1 MPDTWV
7 EVTVRYIRP
16 PGAAGGPTTI
26 LESGDP
32 AVLAV
37 AKSLLDAAE
46 IEYLAKGEGLQN
58 VLPMGSVVQLQVA
71 PEDAEDARELLAE
84 LNRGDASR

>member
-1 MPDTWV
+1 MTARGDSPDT
-7 EVTVRYIRP
+7 
-16 PGAAGGPTTI
+16 GGPTTI